1 MVFVVIAVQA
11 VSLAL
16 YYFWRSGP
24 PPAGAARIVPQQLR
38 AATTA
43 CRNNCVLLPLRQAA
57 PALTL
62 VVGRRSYWTPER
74 REEWE

>member
-11 VSLAL
+11 ISLAL

-24 PPAGAARIVPQQLR
+24 PPTGAARMV
-38 AATTA
+38 A

-57 PALTL
+57 PVLTL
-62 VVGRRSYWTPER
+62 VVAGRRSYWTPER